1 MNGIPYCYDLM
12 YDNSNIIIFR
22 GFMFEGKKVCFGEKD
37 YENSDVV
44 EYGNSSVNGLRQ
56 GWDYLYNKEGR
67 VIWKGIGH

>member
-56 GWDYLYNKEGR
+56 G
-67 VIWKGIGH
+67 